1 MVIWTGFSG
10 AKASTG
16 SRVFSVLGGGCAGC
30 VWAGAGLGSHSRC
43 LHPLT
48 LLCPLSTPSRW
59 MTDSVPMWHVPRLSS
74 SSFALSRSPSCPSKY
89 PFSRVPSSGSREGG
103 VDGEVI

>member
-30 VWAGAGLGSHSRC
+30 VWAGVGLEQSQ
-43 LHPLT
+43 LVPPPPHPAVSSQYSKQVDDRFGAYVACASLVFLFICFVQIT
-48 LLCPLSTPSRW
+48 I
-59 MTDSVPMWHVPRLSS
+59 VPQ
-74 SSFALSRSPSCPSKY
+74 
-89 PFSRVPSSGSREGG
+89 
-103 VDGEVI
+103 